1 MRETIEIAPNVS
13 DLRVIN
19 QAADAWLP
27 WNAIGVE
34 ERLTVLEQ
42 WSSLLKFQQDID
54 LLTSQ
59 VIEYHCQQA
68 STLIATPLNMPGPTG
83 ESNILST
90 SGRGVFLI
98 MAEAHSSV
106 IAFSALLSCALV
118 GGNSVIVTECEEH
131 KILFDILQQACDL
144 SAVAMPVC
152 FVSDNKALE
161 DLLDDDVV
169 AGVGYVGNE
178 QKIIELN
185 RIIADRTGQIA
196 TFITESDLLQLETS
210 RDQHLVLRFITEKT
224 LSTNVTAVGGNATL
238 LALGCGDE

>member
-1 MRETIEIAPNVS
+1 MRETIEVAPNVS

-34 ERLTVLEQ
+34 ERLAVLEQ
-42 WSSLLKFQQDID
+42 WSALLKFQQCID
-54 LLTSQ
+54 LLASQ

-68 STLIATPLNMPGPTG
+68 TKLIAEPLNMPGPTG

-98 MAEAHSSV
+98 MAEENSSV
-106 IAFSALLSCALV
+106 IAFTALLSCALV
-118 GGNSVIVTECEEH
+118 GGNSLIVTDTEEH
-131 KILFDILQQACDL
+131 KALFEVLQQACDL
-144 SAVAMPVC
+144 SMVAMPVC
-152 FVSDNKALE
+152 FVKDNQALE
-161 DLLDDDVV
+161 NLLDDDVV
-169 AGVGYVGNE
+169 AGVGYVGDE
-178 QKIIELN
+178 QKVIELN
-185 RIIADRTGQIA
+185 RIIANRTGQIA
-196 TFITESDLLQLETS
+196 TFITETDLLQLETS
-210 RDQHLVLRFITEKT
+210 RDQNLVLRFITEKT

>member
-1 MRETIEIAPNVS
+1 MRETIEVAPNVS

-34 ERLTVLEQ
+34 ERLAVLEQ
-42 WSSLLKFQQDID
+42 WSALLKLQPDLD
-54 LLTSQ
+54 LLASQ

-68 STLIATPLNMPGPTG
+68 TKLIAQPLNMPGPTG

-98 MAEAHSSV
+98 MAEENSSV

-118 GGNSVIVTECEEH
+118 AGNSVIVTDTEEH
-131 KILFDILQQACDL
+131 KSLFSVLQQACDL

-152 FVSDNKALE
+152 FVKENKMLE
-161 DLLDDDVV
+161 NLLDDDAV
-169 AGVGYVGNE
+169 AGVGYVGDE
-178 QKIIELN
+178 QKVIELN
-185 RIIADRTGQIA
+185 RTIADRTGQIA
-196 TFITESDLLQLETS
+196 TFITETDLLQLETS
-210 RDQHLVLRFITEKT
+210 RDQNLVLRFITEKT